1 MAGLP
6 HYRNSRAAMQKFEPL
21 YKAQFEVLLT
31 PPPAVAGGWTLVME
45 NVIKVSNITVNKQP
59 EPVTQKYKSATRT
72 FAGGIVA
79 DTTIKVSLDFE
90 VNLDD
95 SNSAYVYKA
104 LRKWCD
110 LIYDPLT
117 GRMGLK
123 RDYVG
128 GPMIINYFN
137 KAGDIF
143 RQIKA
148 PVVFPVTPITGIGDE
163 VDFTSN
169 DIYKVEGFTLQV
181 DYWEETIL

>member
-6 HYRNSRAAMQKFEPL
+6 HYRNSKAAMQKFEPV
-21 YKAQFEVLLT
+21 YNAQFEVLLT
-31 PPPAVAGGWTLVME
+31 PPAAVTGWTLVME
-45 NVIKVSNITVNKQP
+45 NVLKVGGIDINRVP
-59 EPVTQKYKSATRT
+59 AVVEQKYKSAKRS
-72 FAGGIVA
+72 FAGGIVD
-79 DTTIKVSLDFE
+79 DTSINITLDFE

-123 RDYVG
+123 KDYTG
-128 GPMIINYFN
+128 GPLIINYFN

-143 RQIKA
+143 RQVKA
-148 PVVFPVTPITGIGDE
+148 PVVFPTTPITPIE
-163 VDFTSN
+163 SDFTNN
-169 DIYKVEGFTLQV
+169 DIYRISGFTLRA

>member
-6 HYRNSRAAMQKFEPL
+6 HYRNSKAAMAKFEPV
-21 YKAQFEVLLT
+21 YNAQFEVLLT
-31 PPPAVAGGWTLVME
+31 PPAAVTGWTLVME
-45 NVIKVSNITVNKQP
+45 NVLKVGGIDVNRLP
-59 EPVTQKYKSATRT
+59 AVVEQKYKSAKRS
-72 FAGGIVA
+72 FAGGMNDA
-79 DTTIKVSLDFE
+79 TTIDIQLDFE
-90 VNLDD
+90 VNLDE

-123 RDYVG
+123 RDYTG

-143 RQIKA
+143 RQVKA
-148 PVVFPVTPITGIGDE
+148 PVVFPTTPITPIE
-163 VDFTSN
+163 SDFSNN
-169 DIYKVEGFTLQV
+169 DIYRITGFTLRA

>member
-6 HYRNSRAAMQKFEPL
+6 HYRNSKAAMAQYEPV
-21 YKAQFEVLLT
+21 YMAQFEVTLQ
-31 PPPAVAGGWTLVME
+31 PPAAVTGWTLVME
-45 NVIKVSNITVNKQP
+45 NVLKVGGVDVNRLP
-59 EPVTQKYKSATRT
+59 AVVEQKYKSAKRS
-72 FAGGIVA
+72 FAGGMN
-79 DTTIKVSLDFE
+79 DNTTVDITLDFE

-95 SNSAYVYKA
+95 NNSAYVYKA

-123 RDYVG
+123 RDYTG

-137 KAGDIF
+137 KAGDIY
-143 RQIKA
+143 RQVRFA
-148 PVVFPVTPITGIGDE
+148 SVFPTTPLPKIDS
-163 VDFTSN
+163 DFNNN
-169 DIYKVEGFTLQV
+169 DVYRLAGFTLRA

>member
-6 HYRNSRAAMQKFEPL
+6 HYRNSKAAMQKFEPV
-21 YKAQFEVLLT
+21 YNAQFEVLLT
-31 PPPAVAGGWTLVME
+31 PPAAVTGWTLVME
-45 NVIKVSNITVNKQP
+45 NVIKVGGIEVNKVP
-59 EPVTQKYKSATRT
+59 AVVEQKYKSAKRS
-72 FAGGIVA
+72 FAGGIVD
-79 DTTIKVSLDFE
+79 DTSINITLDFE

-123 RDYVG
+123 KDYTG
-128 GPMIINYFN
+128 GPLIINYFN

-143 RQIKA
+143 RQVKA
-148 PVVFPVTPITGIGDE
+148 PVVFPTTPITPIE
-163 VDFTSN
+163 SDFTNN
-169 DIYKVEGFTLQV
+169 DIYRISGFTLRA
-181 DYWEETIL
+181 DYFEETIL

>member
-6 HYRNSRAAMQKFEPL
+6 HYRNSKAAMEKKFEPV
-21 YKAQFEVLLT
+21 YNAQFEVILQ
-31 PPPAVAGGWTLVME
+31 PPAAVTGWSLVME
-45 NVIKVSNITVNKQP
+45 NVIKVGGVEVNKLP
-59 EPVTQKYKSATRT
+59 AVVEQKYKSAKRSY
-72 FAGGIVA
+72 AGGIVD
-79 DTTIKVSLDFE
+79 DTSINITLDFE

-117 GRMGLK
+117 GRTGLK
-123 RDYVG
+123 RDYAG
-128 GPMIINYFN
+128 GPLIINYFN
-137 KAGDIF
+137 KNGDIF

-148 PVVFPVTPITGIGDE
+148 PVVFPTTPITPIE
-163 VDFTSN
+163 SDFTSN
-169 DIYKVEGFTLQV
+169 DIYRISGFTLRA

>member
-6 HYRNSRAAMQKFEPL
+6 HYRNSKAAMQKFEPV
-21 YKAQFEVLLT
+21 YNAQFEVLLT
-31 PPPAVAGGWTLVME
+31 PPAAVTGWTLVME
-45 NVIKVSNITVNKQP
+45 NVIKVGGIEVNKVP
-59 EPVTQKYKSATRT
+59 AVVEQKYKSAKRS
-72 FAGGIVA
+72 FAGGIVD
-79 DTTIKVSLDFE
+79 DTSINITLDFE

-123 RDYVG
+123 KDYTG
-128 GPMIINYFN
+128 GPLIINYFN

-143 RQIKA
+143 RQVKA
-148 PVVFPVTPITGIGDE
+148 PVVFPTTPITPIE
-163 VDFTSN
+163 SDFTNN
-169 DIYKVEGFTLQV
+169 DIYRISGFTLRA